1 MVQDFIALEYSS
13 LIPPQIH
20 RAKTFSTFKPPSSS
34 PELAALPST
43 HQSQL
48 QLANNIMS
56 RSAADATRFTAT
68 SPHAYA
74 NPTSINR
81 ASPSTY
87 SASSTRRPNPNARTP
102 PPPTDPK
109 KGNAP
114 PAETPA
120 EKVARLRQ
128 ARLREREAQT
138 TTWDRLVVRGRVWA
152 DKAHRITIYTLV
164 GFSSAYKPPS
174 THQRGDAHA
183 TR

>member
-1 MVQDFIALEYSS
+1 
-13 LIPPQIH
+13 
-20 RAKTFSTFKPPSSS
+20 
-34 PELAALPST
+34 
-43 HQSQL
+43 
-48 QLANNIMS
+48 MS

-87 SASSTRRPNPNARTP
+87 SASSTRRPNPNARLNPNARTP
-102 PPPTDPK
+102 PPPIDPK

-114 PAETPA
+114 PVETPA

-174 THQRGDAHA
+174 AQSPPQGGAMHMQHA
-183 TR
+183 NRSVHYYKQWSQ